1 MKPLLVAFFAAA
13 LAAIPAFAQQPPRRT
28 QTPAQSAPPG
38 AGIERPLPPRVEAA
52 PTAAAEYDACLR
64 KAASQP
70 DSAYEDAMG
79 WARTRGGGEPAQHC
93 AAVALFN
100 AGQWRRAAEAF
111 TDLAGRYRDRRTLL
125 RASLVAQAGR
135 AWLAADEPA
144 RAVSAFTAAI
154 EIAPDAAIFW
164 IDRAEARAAGG
175 AFWEAIDDLNRALDL
190 DPRRGEAHALRAAAY
205 RRVEALDLALEDA
218 DRAVELAPR
227 FPEAWLERG
236 ILKRLAGD
244 NAGARR
250 DWREVLL
257 LEPDGSAA
265 DAARMQIEA
274 MELDPS
280 APPPRRR

>member
-1 MKPLLVAFFAAA
+1 MKRLLPVACLLAA
-13 LAAIPAFAQQPPRRT
+13 LPAFAQQPVPRT
-28 QTPAQSAPPG
+28 QTPAQSAPLG

-64 KAASQP
+64 KAANQP
-70 DSAYEDAMG
+70 EAAYEDATG

-111 TDLAGRYRDRRTLL
+111 TDLAGRYRDRRALL

-144 RAVSAFTAAI
+144 RAVAALSAAI
-154 EIAPDAAIFW
+154 DIAPDSAIFW
-164 IDRAEARAAGG
+164 IDRAEARAAAGG
-175 AFWEAIDDLNRALDL
+175 YWEAIDDLNRALDL
-190 DPRRGEAHALRAAAY
+190 DPRRGEAYALRAAAY
-205 RRVEALDLALEDA
+205 RRVEALDLAREDA
-218 DRAVELAPR
+218 DRAVELAPK

-236 ILKRLAGD
+236 ILKRLAND
-244 NAGARR
+244 AAGARR

-257 LEPDGSAA
+257 LEPDGAA
-265 DAARMQIEA
+265 AEAARAQIEA

-280 APPPRRR
+280 SPPPQRRR